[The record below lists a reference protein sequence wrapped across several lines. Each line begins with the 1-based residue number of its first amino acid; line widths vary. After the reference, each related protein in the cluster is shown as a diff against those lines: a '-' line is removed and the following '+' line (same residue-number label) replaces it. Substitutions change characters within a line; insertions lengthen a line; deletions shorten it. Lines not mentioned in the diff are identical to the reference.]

1 MAKRFK
7 KSVHS
12 DAPRSQRQLR
22 VGELLRQKL
31 SEVFSR
37 GDVSGTNLDTR
48 LVTVTE
54 VRVSPDLKKA
64 TAFVV
69 PLLQMT
75 ETLSKR
81 KRSTVANS
89 AADLIEELNRHA
101 GALRIKMGDGLHLKY
116 VPSLSFKSD
125 DSFDNAAMMIICW
138 RVRKSSVIYRIRSLI
153 SRKARQIIQKFPVRY
168 LKQSL
173 IQRMRRKIGSETQ
186 RLANTWLG

>member
-1 MAKRFK
+1 MA
-7 KSVHS
+7 SVQNSAYS

-31 SEVFSR
+31 SEVFLR
-37 GDVSGTNLDTR
+37 GDVSYTNLDTR

-54 VRVSPDLKKA
+54 VHVSPDLKQA

-89 AADLIEELNRHA
+89 AADLIEELNRIPDH
-101 GALRIKMGDGLHLKY
+101 
-116 VPSLSFKSD
+116 
-125 DSFDNAAMMIICW
+125 
-138 RVRKSSVIYRIRSLI
+138 
-153 SRKARQIIQKFPVRY
+153 
-168 LKQSL
+168 
-173 IQRMRRKIGSETQ
+173 
-186 RLANTWLG
+186 

>member
-7 KSVHS
+7 NSAHS
-12 DAPRSQRQLR
+12 DAPRGQRQLR
-22 VGELLRQKL
+22 VGELLRQKI

-54 VRVSPDLKKA
+54 VRVSPDLKNA

-69 PLLQMT
+69 PLLQIT

-89 AADLIEELNRHA
+89 AADLTEELNRQA
-101 GALRIKMGDGLHLKY
+101 GALRIKVGDGLHLKY

-125 DSFDNAAMMIICW
+125 DSFDNAAIMD
-138 RVRKSSVIYRIRSLI
+138 SLLAREEVQRDLSNSQLNKQESASNNSEI
-153 SRKARQIIQKFPVRY
+153 SRPSPKAE
-168 LKQSL
+168 
-173 IQRMRRKIGSETQ
+173 SEPTNE
-186 RLANTWLG
+186 A

>member
-7 KSVHS
+7 KSAQA
-12 DAPRSQRQLR
+12 DTPRSQRQLR

-31 SEVFSR
+31 SEVFAR
-37 GDVSGTNLDTR
+37 GDISGTKLDTR

-75 ETLSKR
+75 ETLTKR
-81 KRSTVANS
+81 KRHTVASS
-89 AADLIEELNRHA
+89 ASDLTDELNRHA
-101 GALRIKMGDGLHLKY
+101 GSLRIKMGDGLRLKY

-125 DSFDNAAMMIICW
+125 ESFDNAAVMDKLLS
-138 RVRKSSVIYRIRSLI
+138 RDEVQRDLASL
-153 SRKARQIIQKFPVRY
+153 QDDEPDVTPDE
-168 LKQSL
+168 SL
-173 IQRMRRKIGSETQ
+173 DVT
-186 RLANTWLG
+186 LGNAQEEA

>member
-1 MAKRFK
+1 MAKRFI
-7 KSVHS
+7 KSAHS

-37 GDVSGTNLDTR
+37 GDVNVINLDTR

-54 VRVSPDLKKA
+54 VRVSPDLKQA

-81 KRSTVANS
+81 KRSKVVNS
-89 AADLIEELNRHA
+89 AADLTEELNRHA
-101 GALRIKMGDGLHLKY
+101 VALRIKMGDGLHLKY

-125 DSFDNAAMMIICW
+125 DSFDNAAFMDNLLA
-138 RVRKSSVIYRIRSLI
+138 REEVQRDLSSSQLNQQEIASNN
-153 SRKARQIIQKFPVRY
+153 SQITSTPPEA
-168 LKQSL
+168 
-173 IQRMRRKIGSETQ
+173 ETEPTNE
-186 RLANTWLG
+186 A

>member
-7 KSVHS
+7 KSAHS

-31 SEVFSR
+31 SDVFSR
-37 GDVSGTNLDTR
+37 GDISVTNLDTR
-48 LVTVTE
+48 LVTITE

-69 PLLQMT
+69 PLMQMT

-89 AADLIEELNRHA
+89 AADLTEELNRHA

-125 DSFDNAAMMIICW
+125 DSFDNAAMMDNLLAREEVQRDLSNSQVNQQESASNNPEISSTLPEAQSEP
-138 RVRKSSVIYRIRSLI
+138 RKG
-153 SRKARQIIQKFPVRY
+153 A
-168 LKQSL
+168 
-173 IQRMRRKIGSETQ
+173 
-186 RLANTWLG
+186 

>member
-7 KSVHS
+7 KSAHS

-75 ETLSKR
+75 ATLSKR

-89 AADLIEELNRHA
+89 AADLTEELNRHA

-125 DSFDNAAMMIICW
+125 DSFDNAAMMDNLLAREEVQRDLSNSQLNQQESASNNSEI
-138 RVRKSSVIYRIRSLI
+138 SSTLPE
-153 SRKARQIIQKFPVRY
+153 AEAEPTN
-168 LKQSL
+168 
-173 IQRMRRKIGSETQ
+173 E
-186 RLANTWLG
+186 A